1 MLLHTERRKE
11 GKPAPE
17 RPSLDG
23 LLKLDTLSRFSAL
36 YTAGRT
42 YETRAADD
50 AQRPASSGPSGS
62 GVSTTLLRR
71 EVTASL
77 QQSLAVAAVALP
89 LAWLA
94 AMVLAQLTVRPIRA
108 IVGQVD
114 RIRRGEPVEATPV
127 ALGGDEFQELSA
139 QLTRLGRELQA
150 DRLSTLSEKAHLQGV
165 VDQLEDGVI
174 FLNPER
180 HILFFNRAAEAVVGL
195 PLERAVGL
203 PIHEVLDP
211 AHPLLP
217 FVDQVLVGSA
227 GIRNATVVLPHDGR
241 DKEFLVSAFHMED
254 AHRVMGVAVLLKD
267 LESIKTVQSLV
278 SYSAKLAA
286 LGRLTSGVAHEVK
299 NPLNAMMIHVELL
312 KERLEDSGADV
323 RQSLEVIGSEIR
335 RLDRVVQGFLKFM
348 RPQELTL
355 KPVDLNAMLQSVCAL
370 LEAESQSH
378 GVRFVLELDA
388 DLPTVSADEELLRQA
403 FINILQNAVQAMP
416 TGGAV
421 RIRTRPEEL
430 EWVRV
435 TVTDQ
440 GVGIAPEDL
449 DKIFKLYYTS
459 KPGGSGIGLS
469 VVYRIVQLHDGVIEA
484 KSAAGAGHGDDRAPA
499 GAVTRM
505 RGSIWLLIL
514 AAATSGAARAC
525 GDLLLPARRR
535 SAAASARGRG
545 ARARGPV
552 RPPRSGSRCRRRPA
566 KPAPPA
572 PLASAPRAGPPRRRR
587 RLRGESRRSPV
598 PAPVLAPQA
607 SAEEEQRHQEPGGAP
622 HRGHRAA
629 GAEDRPLAAGPRA
642 AGELPD
648 DPELSREGA
657 RGPLDPRRAAR
668 VHAGRQGLSPRR
680 RAVQGARVR
689 TCKAYRLR

>member
-1 MLLHTERRKE
+1 MRRLGVRGREALVVSLLTLLVVSTATAIHLSQLSRVVVQEAVKQAELIAKQIYAQTSRALQRTPGAEPLAALRDDPELRSFLDASVGYAPHLLYALVTDHTGTVLLHTERQKE
-11 GKPAPE
+11 GKPEPE
-17 RPSLDG
+17 RPNLDG
-23 LLKLDTLSRFSAL
+23 LLKVDTLSRFSAL
-36 YTAGRT
+36 YTTGRT
-42 YETRAADD
+42 YETVLPMTLNDRLF
-50 AQRPASSGPSGS
+50 GS
-62 GVSTTLLRR
+62 IRLGVSTTLLRR
-71 EVTASL
+71 EVTGSL

-114 RIRRGEPVEATPV
+114 RIRRGEPLEATPV
-127 ALGGDEFQELSA
+127 ALGGDEFQELSS

-174 FLNPER
+174 FLNSER
-180 HILFFNRAAEAVVGL
+180 HILFFNRAAETVVGL
-195 PLERAVGL
+195 PLERTVGL

-312 KERLEDSGADV
+312 KERLEDSGVDV
-323 RQSLEVIGSEIR
+323 KQSLEVIGSEIR

-370 LEAESQSH
+370 LEAESLSH

-388 DLPTVSADEELLRQA
+388 ALPAVSADEELLRQA
-403 FINILQNAVQAMP
+403 FINIVQNAVQAMP
-416 TGGAV
+416 SGGAV
-421 RIRTRPEEL
+421 RIRTRPEEVD
-430 EWVRV
+430 WVRV

-440 GVGIAPEDL
+440 GVGIAPEDV

-469 VVYRIVQLHDGVIEA
+469 VVYRIVQLHDGTVEA
-484 KSAAGAGHGDDRAPA
+484 KSE
-499 GAVTRM
+499 
-505 RGSIWLLIL
+505 L
-514 AAATSGAARAC
+514 
-525 GDLLLPARRR
+525 
-535 SAAASARGRG
+535 GRG
-545 ARARGPV
+545 TVVIVRLPV
-552 RPPRSGSRCRRRPA
+552 R
-566 KPAPPA
+566 
-572 PLASAPRAGPPRRRR
+572 
-587 RLRGESRRSPV
+587 
-598 PAPVLAPQA
+598 
-607 SAEEEQRHQEPGGAP
+607 
-622 HRGHRAA
+622 
-629 GAEDRPLAAGPRA
+629 
-642 AGELPD
+642 
-648 DPELSREGA
+648 
-657 RGPLDPRRAAR
+657 
-668 VHAGRQGLSPRR
+668 
-680 RAVQGARVR
+680 
-689 TCKAYRLR
+689 

>member
-1 MLLHTERRKE
+1 MRRLGVRGREALVVSLLTLLVVSTATAIHLSQLSRVVVQEAVKQAELIAKQIYAQTSRALQRTPGADPLAALRDDPELRSFLDASVGYSPHLLYALVTDHTGTVLLHTERQKE
-11 GKPAPE
+11 GKPEPE
-17 RPSLDG
+17 RPNLDG
-23 LLKLDTLSRFSAL
+23 LLKVDTLSRFSAL
-36 YTAGRT
+36 YTTGRT
-42 YETRAADD
+42 YETVLPMTLNDRLF
-50 AQRPASSGPSGS
+50 GS
-62 GVSTTLLRR
+62 IRLGVSTTLLRR
-71 EVTASL
+71 EVTGSL

-114 RIRRGEPVEATPV
+114 RIRRGEPLEATPE
-127 ALGGDEFQELSA
+127 ALGGDEFQELSS

-180 HILFFNRAAEAVVGL
+180 HILFFNRAAETVVGL
-195 PLERAVGL
+195 PLERTVGL

-254 AHRVMGVAVLLKD
+254 ARRVMGVAVLLKD

-312 KERLEDSGADV
+312 KERLEDSGVDV
-323 RQSLEVIGSEIR
+323 KKSLEVIGGEIR

-370 LEAESQSH
+370 LEAESLRH
-378 GVRFVLELDA
+378 GVRFVLDLDA
-388 DLPTVSADEELLRQA
+388 ALPAVSADEELLRQA
-403 FINILQNAVQAMP
+403 FINIVQNAVQAMP
-416 TGGAV
+416 SGGGV
-421 RIRTRPEEL
+421 RIRTRPEEVD
-430 EWVRV
+430 WVRV

-440 GVGIAPEDL
+440 GVGIAPEDV

-469 VVYRIVQLHDGVIEA
+469 VVYRIVQLHDGTVEA
-484 KSAAGAGHGDDRAPA
+484 KSE
-499 GAVTRM
+499 
-505 RGSIWLLIL
+505 L
-514 AAATSGAARAC
+514 
-525 GDLLLPARRR
+525 
-535 SAAASARGRG
+535 GRG
-545 ARARGPV
+545 TAVIVRLPV
-552 RPPRSGSRCRRRPA
+552 R
-566 KPAPPA
+566 
-572 PLASAPRAGPPRRRR
+572 
-587 RLRGESRRSPV
+587 
-598 PAPVLAPQA
+598 
-607 SAEEEQRHQEPGGAP
+607 
-622 HRGHRAA
+622 
-629 GAEDRPLAAGPRA
+629 
-642 AGELPD
+642 
-648 DPELSREGA
+648 
-657 RGPLDPRRAAR
+657 
-668 VHAGRQGLSPRR
+668 
-680 RAVQGARVR
+680 
-689 TCKAYRLR
+689 

>member
-1 MLLHTERRKE
+1 MRRLGVRGREALVVSLLTLLVVSTATAIHLSQLSRVVVQEAVKQAELIAKQIYAQTSRALQRTPGADPLAALRDDPELRSFLDASVGYAPHLLYALVTDHTGTVLLHTERQKE
-11 GKPAPE
+11 GKPEPE
-17 RPSLDG
+17 RPNLDG
-23 LLKLDTLSRFSAL
+23 LLQVDTLSRFSAL
-36 YTAGRT
+36 YTTGRT
-42 YETRAADD
+42 YETVLPMTLNDRLF
-50 AQRPASSGPSGS
+50 GS
-62 GVSTTLLRR
+62 IRLGVSTTLLRR
-71 EVTASL
+71 EVTGSL

-114 RIRRGEPVEATPV
+114 RIRRGEPLEGTPV
-127 ALGGDEFQELSA
+127 ALGGDEFQELSS

-180 HILFFNRAAEAVVGL
+180 HILFFNRAAETVVGL
-195 PLERAVGL
+195 PLERTVGL

-254 AHRVMGVAVLLKD
+254 ARRVMGVAVLLKD

-312 KERLEDSGADV
+312 KERLEDSGVDV
-323 RQSLEVIGSEIR
+323 KKSLEVIGGEIR

-370 LEAESQSH
+370 LEAESLSH

-388 DLPTVSADEELLRQA
+388 ALPAVSADEELLRQA
-403 FINILQNAVQAMP
+403 FINIVQNAVQAMP
-416 TGGAV
+416 SGGAV
-421 RIRTRPEEL
+421 RIRTRPEEVD
-430 EWVRV
+430 WVRV

-440 GVGIAPEDL
+440 GVGIAPQDV

-469 VVYRIVQLHDGVIEA
+469 VVYRIVQLHDGTVEA
-484 KSAAGAGHGDDRAPA
+484 KSE
-499 GAVTRM
+499 
-505 RGSIWLLIL
+505 L
-514 AAATSGAARAC
+514 
-525 GDLLLPARRR
+525 
-535 SAAASARGRG
+535 GRG
-545 ARARGPV
+545 TAVIVRLPV
-552 RPPRSGSRCRRRPA
+552 R
-566 KPAPPA
+566 
-572 PLASAPRAGPPRRRR
+572 
-587 RLRGESRRSPV
+587 
-598 PAPVLAPQA
+598 
-607 SAEEEQRHQEPGGAP
+607 
-622 HRGHRAA
+622 
-629 GAEDRPLAAGPRA
+629 
-642 AGELPD
+642 
-648 DPELSREGA
+648 
-657 RGPLDPRRAAR
+657 
-668 VHAGRQGLSPRR
+668 
-680 RAVQGARVR
+680 
-689 TCKAYRLR
+689 

>member
-1 MLLHTERRKE
+1 MGLRLGVRGREALVVSLLTLLVVSTATAIHLSQLSRVVVQEAVKQAELIAKQIYAQTSRALQRTPGADPLVALREDPELRSFLDASVGYSPHLVYALVTDHTGTVLLHTERQKE
-11 GKPAPE
+11 GKPEPD
-17 RPSLDG
+17 RPNLDG
-23 LLKLDTLSRFSAL
+23 LLKVDTLSRFSAL

-42 YETRAADD
+42 YETVLPMTLNDRLF
-50 AQRPASSGPSGS
+50 GS
-62 GVSTTLLRR
+62 IRLGVSTTLLRR
-71 EVTASL
+71 EVTGSL

-114 RIRRGEPVEATPV
+114 RIRRGEPLEATPE
-127 ALGGDEFQELSA
+127 APGGD
-139 QLTRLGRELQA
+139 ELQA

-180 HILFFNRAAEAVVGL
+180 HILFFNRAAETVVGL

-217 FVDQVLVGSA
+217 FVDHVLVGSA
-227 GIRNATVVLPHDGR
+227 GIRNATVVLPHEGR
-241 DKEFLVSAFHMED
+241 DKEFLISAFHMED
-254 AHRVMGVAVLLKD
+254 AQRVMGVAVLLKD
-267 LESIKTVQSLV
+267 LESVKTVQSLV

-323 RQSLEVIGSEIR
+323 KQSLEVIGGEIR

-348 RPQELTL
+348 RPQELML

-378 GVRFVLELDA
+378 GVRFVLELDP
-388 DLPTVSADEELLRQA
+388 DLTTVSADEELLRQA
-403 FINILQNAVQAMP
+403 FINIVQNAVQAMP

-421 RIRTRPEEL
+421 RIRTRPEAL
-430 EWVRV
+430 EWARV

-459 KPGGSGIGLS
+459 KVGGSGIGLS
-469 VVYRIVQLHDGVIEA
+469 VVYRIVQLHDGTIEA
-484 KSAAGAGHGDDRAPA
+484 KSEK
-499 GAVTRM
+499 
-505 RGSIWLLIL
+505 
-514 AAATSGAARAC
+514 
-525 GDLLLPARRR
+525 
-535 SAAASARGRG
+535 GRG
-545 ARARGPV
+545 TAMIVRLPV
-552 RPPRSGSRCRRRPA
+552 R
-566 KPAPPA
+566 
-572 PLASAPRAGPPRRRR
+572 
-587 RLRGESRRSPV
+587 
-598 PAPVLAPQA
+598 
-607 SAEEEQRHQEPGGAP
+607 
-622 HRGHRAA
+622 
-629 GAEDRPLAAGPRA
+629 
-642 AGELPD
+642 
-648 DPELSREGA
+648 
-657 RGPLDPRRAAR
+657 
-668 VHAGRQGLSPRR
+668 
-680 RAVQGARVR
+680 
-689 TCKAYRLR
+689 

>member
-1 MLLHTERRKE
+1 MRRFGVRGREALVVSLLTLLVVSTATAIHLSQLSRVVVQEAVKQAELIAKQIYAQTSRALQRTPGADPLAALRDDPDLRSFLDASVGYAPHLLYALVTDHTGTVLLHTERQKE
-11 GKPAPE
+11 GKPEPE
-17 RPSLDG
+17 RPNLDG
-23 LLKLDTLSRFSAL
+23 LLKVDTLSRFSAL
-36 YTAGRT
+36 YTTGRT
-42 YETRAADD
+42 YETVLPMTLNDRLF
-50 AQRPASSGPSGS
+50 GS
-62 GVSTTLLRR
+62 IRLGVSTTLLRR
-71 EVTASL
+71 EVTGSL

-114 RIRRGEPVEATPV
+114 RIRRGEPLEATPV
-127 ALGGDEFQELSA
+127 ALGGDEFQELSS

-180 HILFFNRAAEAVVGL
+180 HILFFNRAAETVVGL
-195 PLERAVGL
+195 PLERTVGL

-227 GIRNATVVLPHDGR
+227 GIRNATVVLPHAGR

-312 KERLEDSGADV
+312 KERLEDSGVDV
-323 RQSLEVIGSEIR
+323 KKSLEVIGGEIR

-370 LEAESQSH
+370 LEAESLSH
-378 GVRFVLELDA
+378 RVRFVLELDA
-388 DLPTVSADEELLRQA
+388 VLPAVSADEELLRQA
-403 FINILQNAVQAMP
+403 FINIVQNAVQAMP
-416 TGGAV
+416 SGGAV
-421 RIRTRPEEL
+421 RIRTRPEEVD
-430 EWVRV
+430 WVRV

-440 GVGIAPEDL
+440 GVGIAPEDV

-469 VVYRIVQLHDGVIEA
+469 VVYRIVQLHDGTVEA
-484 KSAAGAGHGDDRAPA
+484 
-499 GAVTRM
+499 
-505 RGSIWLLIL
+505 
-514 AAATSGAARAC
+514 
-525 GDLLLPARRR
+525 R
-535 SAAASARGRG
+535 SELGRG
-545 ARARGPV
+545 TAVIVRLPV
-552 RPPRSGSRCRRRPA
+552 R
-566 KPAPPA
+566 
-572 PLASAPRAGPPRRRR
+572 
-587 RLRGESRRSPV
+587 
-598 PAPVLAPQA
+598 
-607 SAEEEQRHQEPGGAP
+607 
-622 HRGHRAA
+622 
-629 GAEDRPLAAGPRA
+629 
-642 AGELPD
+642 
-648 DPELSREGA
+648 
-657 RGPLDPRRAAR
+657 
-668 VHAGRQGLSPRR
+668 
-680 RAVQGARVR
+680 
-689 TCKAYRLR
+689 

>member
-1 MLLHTERRKE
+1 MVPSIRRLGVRGREALVVSLLTLLVVSTATAIHLSQLSRVVVQEAVKQAELIAKQIYAQTSRALQRTPGADPLAALRDDPELRSFLDASVGYSPHLLYALVTDHAGTVLLHTERQKE
-11 GKPAPE
+11 GKPEPE
-17 RPSLDG
+17 RPNLDG
-23 LLKLDTLSRFSAL
+23 LLQVDTLSRFSAL

-42 YETRAADD
+42 YETVLPMTLNDRLF
-50 AQRPASSGPSGS
+50 GS
-62 GVSTTLLRR
+62 IRLGVSTTLLRR
-71 EVTASL
+71 EVTGSL

-114 RIRRGEPVEATPV
+114 RIRRGEPLEATPV
-127 ALGGDEFQELSA
+127 ALGGDEFQELSS

-180 HILFFNRAAEAVVGL
+180 HILFFNRAAETVVGL
-195 PLERAVGL
+195 PLERTVGL

-227 GIRNATVVLPHDGR
+227 AIRNATVVLPQDGR

-267 LESIKTVQSLV
+267 LDSIKTVQSLV

-323 RQSLEVIGSEIR
+323 RKSLEVIGSEIR

-370 LEAESQSH
+370 LEAESRSH

-388 DLPTVSADEELLRQA
+388 ALPAVSADEELLRQA
-403 FINILQNAVQAMP
+403 FINILQNGVQAMP
-416 TGGAV
+416 GGGAV
-421 RIRTRPEEL
+421 RIRTRTRPEEAD
-430 EWVRV
+430 WVRV

-440 GVGIAPEDL
+440 GVGIAPEDV

-469 VVYRIVQLHDGVIEA
+469 VVYRIVQLHDGTVEA
-484 KSAAGAGHGDDRAPA
+484 KSEP
-499 GAVTRM
+499 
-505 RGSIWLLIL
+505 
-514 AAATSGAARAC
+514 
-525 GDLLLPARRR
+525 
-535 SAAASARGRG
+535 GRG
-545 ARARGPV
+545 TAVIVRLPV
-552 RPPRSGSRCRRRPA
+552 R
-566 KPAPPA
+566 
-572 PLASAPRAGPPRRRR
+572 
-587 RLRGESRRSPV
+587 
-598 PAPVLAPQA
+598 
-607 SAEEEQRHQEPGGAP
+607 
-622 HRGHRAA
+622 
-629 GAEDRPLAAGPRA
+629 
-642 AGELPD
+642 
-648 DPELSREGA
+648 
-657 RGPLDPRRAAR
+657 
-668 VHAGRQGLSPRR
+668 
-680 RAVQGARVR
+680 
-689 TCKAYRLR
+689 

>member
-1 MLLHTERRKE
+1 MAPSIRRLGVRGREALVVSLLTLLVVSTATAIHLSQLSRVVVQEAVKQAELIAKQIYAQTSRALQRTPGADPLSALRDDPELRSFLDASVGYSPHLLYALVTDHTGAVLLHTERQKE
-11 GKPAPE
+11 GKPEPE
-17 RPSLDG
+17 RPNLDG
-23 LLKLDTLSRFSAL
+23 LLKVDTLSRFSAL
-36 YTAGRT
+36 YTTGRT
-42 YETRAADD
+42 YETVLPMTLNDRLF
-50 AQRPASSGPSGS
+50 GS
-62 GVSTTLLRR
+62 IRLGVSTTLLRR
-71 EVTASL
+71 EVTGSL

-114 RIRRGEPVEATPV
+114 RIRRGEPLEASPVTP
-127 ALGGDEFQELSA
+127 GGDEFQELSS

-180 HILFFNRAAEAVVGL
+180 HILFFNRAAETVVGL
-195 PLERAVGL
+195 PLERTVGL

-312 KERLEDSGADV
+312 KERLEDSGVDV
-323 RQSLEVIGSEIR
+323 KKSLEVIGGEIR

-370 LEAESQSH
+370 LEAESLSH

-388 DLPTVSADEELLRQA
+388 ALPAVSADEELLRQA
-403 FINILQNAVQAMP
+403 FINIVQNAVQAMP
-416 TGGAV
+416 SGGAV
-421 RIRTRPEEL
+421 RIRTRPEEVD
-430 EWVRV
+430 WVRL

-440 GVGIAPEDL
+440 GVGIAPEDV

-469 VVYRIVQLHDGVIEA
+469 VVYRIVQLHDGTLEA
-484 KSAAGAGHGDDRAPA
+484 KSE
-499 GAVTRM
+499 
-505 RGSIWLLIL
+505 L
-514 AAATSGAARAC
+514 
-525 GDLLLPARRR
+525 
-535 SAAASARGRG
+535 GRG
-545 ARARGPV
+545 TAVIVRLPV
-552 RPPRSGSRCRRRPA
+552 R
-566 KPAPPA
+566 
-572 PLASAPRAGPPRRRR
+572 
-587 RLRGESRRSPV
+587 
-598 PAPVLAPQA
+598 
-607 SAEEEQRHQEPGGAP
+607 
-622 HRGHRAA
+622 
-629 GAEDRPLAAGPRA
+629 
-642 AGELPD
+642 
-648 DPELSREGA
+648 
-657 RGPLDPRRAAR
+657 
-668 VHAGRQGLSPRR
+668 
-680 RAVQGARVR
+680 
-689 TCKAYRLR
+689 

>member
-1 MLLHTERRKE
+1 MRLRLGVRGREALVVSLLTLLVVFTATAIHLSQLSRVVVQEAVKQAELIAKQIYAQTGRALQRTPGADPLAALRDDPELRSFLDASVGYSPHLLYALVTDHTGTVLLHTERQKE
-11 GKPAPE
+11 GKPDPA
-17 RPSLDG
+17 RPNLDG
-23 LLKLDTLSRFSAL
+23 LLQVDTLSRFSAL
-36 YTAGRT
+36 YAAGRT
-42 YETRAADD
+42 YETVLPMTLNDRLF
-50 AQRPASSGPSGS
+50 GS
-62 GVSTTLLRR
+62 IRLGVSTTLLRR
-71 EVTASL
+71 EVTGSL

-114 RIRRGEPVEATPV
+114 RIRRGELLEATPV
-127 ALGGDEFQELSA
+127 PLGGDEFQELSS

-174 FLNPER
+174 FLNPDR
-180 HILFFNRAAEAVVGL
+180 HILFFNRAAEVVVGL
-195 PLERAVGL
+195 PLERTVGL

-267 LESIKTVQSLV
+267 LESVKTVQSLV

-312 KERLEDSGADV
+312 KERLEDAGVDV

-348 RPQELTL
+348 RPQELML

-378 GVRFVLELDA
+378 GVRFVLDLDA
-388 DLPTVSADEELLRQA
+388 DLPAVSADEELLRQA
-403 FINILQNAVQAMP
+403 FINVLQNAVQAMP

-421 RIRTRPEEL
+421 RLRTRPDAL
-430 EWVRV
+430 DWVRV

-440 GVGIAPEDL
+440 GVGIAPEDV
-449 DKIFKLYYTS
+449 DKIFKLYYSS
-459 KPGGSGIGLS
+459 KVGGSGIGLS
-469 VVYRIVQLHDGVIEA
+469 VVYRIVQLHDGTIEA
-484 KSAAGAGHGDDRAPA
+484 KSEP
-499 GAVTRM
+499 
-505 RGSIWLLIL
+505 
-514 AAATSGAARAC
+514 
-525 GDLLLPARRR
+525 
-535 SAAASARGRG
+535 GRG
-545 ARARGPV
+545 TAMIV
-552 RPPRSGSRCRRRPA
+552 RL
-566 KPAPPA
+566 
-572 PLASAPRAGPPRRRR
+572 PLR
-587 RLRGESRRSPV
+587 
-598 PAPVLAPQA
+598 
-607 SAEEEQRHQEPGGAP
+607 
-622 HRGHRAA
+622 
-629 GAEDRPLAAGPRA
+629 
-642 AGELPD
+642 
-648 DPELSREGA
+648 
-657 RGPLDPRRAAR
+657 
-668 VHAGRQGLSPRR
+668 
-680 RAVQGARVR
+680 
-689 TCKAYRLR
+689 

>member
-1 MLLHTERRKE
+1 MRLRLGVRGREALVVSLLTLLVVFTATAIHLSQLSRVVVQEAVKQAELIAKQIYAQTGRALQRTPGADPLAALRDDPELRSFLDASVGYSPHLLYALVTDHTGTVLLHTERQKE
-11 GKPAPE
+11 GKPDPA
-17 RPSLDG
+17 RPNLDG
-23 LLKLDTLSRFSAL
+23 LLQVDTLSRFSAL
-36 YTAGRT
+36 YAAGRT
-42 YETRAADD
+42 YETVLPMTLNDRLF
-50 AQRPASSGPSGS
+50 GS
-62 GVSTTLLRR
+62 IRLGVSTTLLRR
-71 EVTASL
+71 EVTGSL

-114 RIRRGEPVEATPV
+114 RIRRGEPLEATPV
-127 ALGGDEFQELSA
+127 PLGGDEFQELSS

-180 HILFFNRAAEAVVGL
+180 HILFFNRAAEVVVGL
-195 PLERAVGL
+195 PLERTVGL

-267 LESIKTVQSLV
+267 LESVKTVQSLV

-312 KERLEDSGADV
+312 KERLEDAGVDV

-348 RPQELTL
+348 RPQELML

-378 GVRFVLELDA
+378 GVRFVLDLDA
-388 DLPTVSADEELLRQA
+388 DLPAVSADEELLRQA
-403 FINILQNAVQAMP
+403 FINVLQNAVQAMP

-421 RIRTRPEEL
+421 RLRTRPDAL
-430 EWVRV
+430 DWVRV

-440 GVGIAPEDL
+440 GVGIAPEDV

-459 KPGGSGIGLS
+459 KVGGSGIGLS
-469 VVYRIVQLHDGVIEA
+469 VVYRIVQLHDGTIEA
-484 KSAAGAGHGDDRAPA
+484 KSEP
-499 GAVTRM
+499 
-505 RGSIWLLIL
+505 
-514 AAATSGAARAC
+514 
-525 GDLLLPARRR
+525 
-535 SAAASARGRG
+535 GRG
-545 ARARGPV
+545 TAMIV
-552 RPPRSGSRCRRRPA
+552 RL
-566 KPAPPA
+566 
-572 PLASAPRAGPPRRRR
+572 PLR
-587 RLRGESRRSPV
+587 
-598 PAPVLAPQA
+598 
-607 SAEEEQRHQEPGGAP
+607 
-622 HRGHRAA
+622 
-629 GAEDRPLAAGPRA
+629 
-642 AGELPD
+642 
-648 DPELSREGA
+648 
-657 RGPLDPRRAAR
+657 
-668 VHAGRQGLSPRR
+668 
-680 RAVQGARVR
+680 
-689 TCKAYRLR
+689 

>member
-1 MLLHTERRKE
+1 MRRLGVRGREALVVSLLTLLVVSTATAIHLSQLSRVVVQEAVKQAELIAKQIYAQTSRALQRTPGADPLAALRDDPELRSFLDASVGYAPHLLYALVTDHTGTVLLHTERQKE
-11 GKPAPE
+11 GKPEPE
-17 RPSLDG
+17 RPNLDG
-23 LLKLDTLSRFSAL
+23 LLKVDTLSRFSAL
-36 YTAGRT
+36 YTTGRT
-42 YETRAADD
+42 YETVLPMTLNDRLF
-50 AQRPASSGPSGS
+50 GS
-62 GVSTTLLRR
+62 IRLGVSTTLLRR
-71 EVTASL
+71 EVTGSL

-114 RIRRGEPVEATPV
+114 RIRRGEPLEATPV
-127 ALGGDEFQELSA
+127 ALGGDEFQELSS

-180 HILFFNRAAEAVVGL
+180 HILFFNRAAETVVGL
-195 PLERAVGL
+195 PLERTVGL

-312 KERLEDSGADV
+312 KERLEDSGVDV
-323 RQSLEVIGSEIR
+323 KKSLEVIGGEIR

-370 LEAESQSH
+370 LEAESLSH

-388 DLPTVSADEELLRQA
+388 ALPAVSADEELLRQA
-403 FINILQNAVQAMP
+403 FINIVQNAVQAMP
-416 TGGAV
+416 SGGAV
-421 RIRTRPEEL
+421 RIRTRPEEVD
-430 EWVRV
+430 WVRV

-440 GVGIAPEDL
+440 GVGIAPEDV

-459 KPGGSGIGLS
+459 RPGGSGIGLS
-469 VVYRIVQLHDGVIEA
+469 VVYRIVQLHDGTVEA
-484 KSAAGAGHGDDRAPA
+484 KSE
-499 GAVTRM
+499 
-505 RGSIWLLIL
+505 L
-514 AAATSGAARAC
+514 
-525 GDLLLPARRR
+525 
-535 SAAASARGRG
+535 GRG
-545 ARARGPV
+545 TAVIVRLPV
-552 RPPRSGSRCRRRPA
+552 R
-566 KPAPPA
+566 
-572 PLASAPRAGPPRRRR
+572 
-587 RLRGESRRSPV
+587 
-598 PAPVLAPQA
+598 
-607 SAEEEQRHQEPGGAP
+607 
-622 HRGHRAA
+622 
-629 GAEDRPLAAGPRA
+629 
-642 AGELPD
+642 
-648 DPELSREGA
+648 
-657 RGPLDPRRAAR
+657 
-668 VHAGRQGLSPRR
+668 
-680 RAVQGARVR
+680 
-689 TCKAYRLR
+689 

>member
-1 MLLHTERRKE
+1 MRRLGVRGREALVVSLLTLLVVSTATAIHLSQLSRVVVQEAVKQAELIAKQIYAQTSRALQRTPGADPLAALRDDPELRSFLDASVGYSPHLLYALVTDHTGTVLLHTERQKE
-11 GKPAPE
+11 GKPEPE
-17 RPSLDG
+17 RPNLDG
-23 LLKLDTLSRFSAL
+23 LLKVDTLSRFSAL
-36 YTAGRT
+36 YTTGRT
-42 YETRAADD
+42 YETVLPMTLNDRLF
-50 AQRPASSGPSGS
+50 GS
-62 GVSTTLLRR
+62 IRLGVSTTLLRR
-71 EVTASL
+71 EVTSSL

-114 RIRRGEPVEATPV
+114 RIRRGEPLEATPV
-127 ALGGDEFQELSA
+127 ALGGDEFQELSS

-180 HILFFNRAAEAVVGL
+180 HILFFNRAAETVVGL
-195 PLERAVGL
+195 PLERTVGL

-312 KERLEDSGADV
+312 KERLEDSGVDV
-323 RQSLEVIGSEIR
+323 KKSLEVIGGEIR

-370 LEAESQSH
+370 LEAESLSH

-388 DLPTVSADEELLRQA
+388 ALPAVSADEELLRQA
-403 FINILQNAVQAMP
+403 FINIVQNAVQAMP

-421 RIRTRPEEL
+421 RIRTRPEEVD
-430 EWVRV
+430 WVRV

-440 GVGIAPEDL
+440 GVGIAPEDV

-469 VVYRIVQLHDGVIEA
+469 VVYRIVQLHDGTVEA
-484 KSAAGAGHGDDRAPA
+484 KSE
-499 GAVTRM
+499 
-505 RGSIWLLIL
+505 L
-514 AAATSGAARAC
+514 
-525 GDLLLPARRR
+525 
-535 SAAASARGRG
+535 GRG
-545 ARARGPV
+545 TAVIVRLPV
-552 RPPRSGSRCRRRPA
+552 R
-566 KPAPPA
+566 
-572 PLASAPRAGPPRRRR
+572 
-587 RLRGESRRSPV
+587 
-598 PAPVLAPQA
+598 
-607 SAEEEQRHQEPGGAP
+607 
-622 HRGHRAA
+622 
-629 GAEDRPLAAGPRA
+629 
-642 AGELPD
+642 
-648 DPELSREGA
+648 
-657 RGPLDPRRAAR
+657 
-668 VHAGRQGLSPRR
+668 
-680 RAVQGARVR
+680 
-689 TCKAYRLR
+689 

>member
-1 MLLHTERRKE
+1 MLRLGVRGREALVVSLLTLLVVTTATAIHLSQLSRVVVQEAVKQAELIAKQIYAQTSRALQRVPGADPLAALREDPELRSFLDASVGYSPHLVYALVTDHAGTVLMHTERQKE
-11 GKPAPE
+11 GKPEPE
-17 RPSLDG
+17 RPNLDG
-23 LLKLDTLSRFSAL
+23 LLKVDTLSRFSAL

-42 YETRAADD
+42 YETVLPMTLNDRLF
-50 AQRPASSGPSGS
+50 GS
-62 GVSTTLLRR
+62 IRLGVSTTLLRR
-71 EVTASL
+71 EVTGSL

-114 RIRRGEPVEATPV
+114 RIRRGEPLEATPV
-127 ALGGDEFQELSA
+127 ALGGDEFQELSS

-180 HILFFNRAAEAVVGL
+180 HVLFFNRAAEAVVGL
-195 PLERAVGL
+195 SLEQAVGL

-217 FVDQVLVGSA
+217 FVDQVLSGAV
-227 GIRNATVVLPHDGR
+227 GIRNATVALPQAGR

-254 AHRVMGVAVLLKD
+254 AHRVMGVAILLKD

-312 KERLEDSGADV
+312 KERLEDADADV

-355 KPVDLNAMLQSVCAL
+355 KPVDLNAMLQSVGAL

-388 DLPTVSADEELLRQA
+388 ALPPVSADEELLRQA

-416 TGGAV
+416 NGGAV
-421 RIRTRPEEL
+421 RIRTRPEDL
-430 EWVRV
+430 DWVRV
-435 TVTDQ
+435 VVTDQ
-440 GVGIAPEDL
+440 GVGIAPEDV

-469 VVYRIVQLHDGVIEA
+469 VVYRIVQLHDGTVEA
-484 KSAAGAGHGDDRAPA
+484 KSQP
-499 GAVTRM
+499 
-505 RGSIWLLIL
+505 
-514 AAATSGAARAC
+514 
-525 GDLLLPARRR
+525 
-535 SAAASARGRG
+535 GRG
-545 ARARGPV
+545 TAMVVRLPV
-552 RPPRSGSRCRRRPA
+552 R
-566 KPAPPA
+566 
-572 PLASAPRAGPPRRRR
+572 
-587 RLRGESRRSPV
+587 
-598 PAPVLAPQA
+598 
-607 SAEEEQRHQEPGGAP
+607 
-622 HRGHRAA
+622 
-629 GAEDRPLAAGPRA
+629 
-642 AGELPD
+642 
-648 DPELSREGA
+648 
-657 RGPLDPRRAAR
+657 
-668 VHAGRQGLSPRR
+668 
-680 RAVQGARVR
+680 
-689 TCKAYRLR
+689 

>member
-1 MLLHTERRKE
+1 MRLRLGVRGREALVVSLLTLLVVSTATAIHLSQLSRVVVQEAVKQAELIAKQIYAQTSRALQRTPGADPLVALQEDPELRSFLDASVGYSPHLVYALVTDHTGTVLLHTERQKE
-11 GKPAPE
+11 GKPEPE
-17 RPSLDG
+17 RPNLDG

-42 YETRAADD
+42 YETVLPMTLNDRLF
-50 AQRPASSGPSGS
+50 GS
-62 GVSTTLLRR
+62 IRLGVSTTLLRR
-71 EVTASL
+71 EVTGSL

-114 RIRRGEPVEATPV
+114 RIRRGEPLEAAPV
-127 ALGGDEFQELSA
+127 AQGGDEFQELSS

-195 PLERAVGL
+195 PLERAVGR

-217 FVDQVLVGSA
+217 FVDQVLVGSV
-227 GIRNATVVLPHDGR
+227 GIRNTTVVLPHAGR

-267 LESIKTVQSLV
+267 LESVKTVQSLV

-323 RQSLEVIGSEIR
+323 RKSLEVIGSEIR

-388 DLPTVSADEELLRQA
+388 DLPPVNADEELLRQA

-416 TGGAV
+416 NGGGV
-421 RIRTRPEEL
+421 RLRTRPEGL

-440 GVGIAPEDL
+440 GVGIAPEDVG
-449 DKIFKLYYTS
+449 KIFKLYYTS
-459 KPGGSGIGLS
+459 KAGGSGIGLS
-469 VVYRIVQLHDGVIEA
+469 VVYRIVQLHDGTIEA
-484 KSAAGAGHGDDRAPA
+484 KSE
-499 GAVTRM
+499 
-505 RGSIWLLIL
+505 L
-514 AAATSGAARAC
+514 
-525 GDLLLPARRR
+525 
-535 SAAASARGRG
+535 GRG
-545 ARARGPV
+545 TAMIV
-552 RPPRSGSRCRRRPA
+552 RL
-566 KPAPPA
+566 
-572 PLASAPRAGPPRRRR
+572 PLR
-587 RLRGESRRSPV
+587 
-598 PAPVLAPQA
+598 
-607 SAEEEQRHQEPGGAP
+607 
-622 HRGHRAA
+622 
-629 GAEDRPLAAGPRA
+629 
-642 AGELPD
+642 
-648 DPELSREGA
+648 
-657 RGPLDPRRAAR
+657 
-668 VHAGRQGLSPRR
+668 
-680 RAVQGARVR
+680 
-689 TCKAYRLR
+689 

>member
-1 MLLHTERRKE
+1 MRRLGVRGREALVVSLLTLLVVSTATAIHLSQLSRVVVQEAVKQAELIAKQIYAQTSRALQRTPGADPLAALRDDPELRSFLDASVGYAPHLLYALVTDHTGTVLLHTERQKE
-11 GKPAPE
+11 GKPEPE
-17 RPSLDG
+17 RPNLDG
-23 LLKLDTLSRFSAL
+23 LLKVDTLSRFSAL
-36 YTAGRT
+36 YTTGRT
-42 YETRAADD
+42 YETVLPMTLNDRLF
-50 AQRPASSGPSGS
+50 GS
-62 GVSTTLLRR
+62 IRLGVSTTLLRR
-71 EVTASL
+71 EVTGSL

-114 RIRRGEPVEATPV
+114 RIRRGEPLEATPV
-127 ALGGDEFQELSA
+127 ALGGDEFQELSS

-180 HILFFNRAAEAVVGL
+180 HILFFNRAAETVVGL
-195 PLERAVGL
+195 PLERTVGL

-312 KERLEDSGADV
+312 KERLEDSGVDV
-323 RQSLEVIGSEIR
+323 KKSLEVIGGEIR

-370 LEAESQSH
+370 LEAESLSH

-388 DLPTVSADEELLRQA
+388 ALPAVSADEELLRQA
-403 FINILQNAVQAMP
+403 FINIVQNAVQAMP
-416 TGGAV
+416 SGGAV
-421 RIRTRPEEL
+421 RIRTRPEEVD
-430 EWVRV
+430 WVRV

-440 GVGIAPEDL
+440 GVGIAPQDV

-469 VVYRIVQLHDGVIEA
+469 VVYRIVQLHDGTVEA
-484 KSAAGAGHGDDRAPA
+484 KSE
-499 GAVTRM
+499 
-505 RGSIWLLIL
+505 L
-514 AAATSGAARAC
+514 
-525 GDLLLPARRR
+525 
-535 SAAASARGRG
+535 GRG
-545 ARARGPV
+545 TAVIVRLPV
-552 RPPRSGSRCRRRPA
+552 R
-566 KPAPPA
+566 
-572 PLASAPRAGPPRRRR
+572 
-587 RLRGESRRSPV
+587 
-598 PAPVLAPQA
+598 
-607 SAEEEQRHQEPGGAP
+607 
-622 HRGHRAA
+622 
-629 GAEDRPLAAGPRA
+629 
-642 AGELPD
+642 
-648 DPELSREGA
+648 
-657 RGPLDPRRAAR
+657 
-668 VHAGRQGLSPRR
+668 
-680 RAVQGARVR
+680 
-689 TCKAYRLR
+689 

>member
-1 MLLHTERRKE
+1 MRRLGVRGREALVVSLLTLLVVSTATAIHLSQLSRVVVQEAVKQAELIAKQIYAQTSRALQRTPGADPLAALRDDPELRSFLDASVGYSPHLLYALVTDHTGTVLLHTERQKE
-11 GKPAPE
+11 GKPEPE

-23 LLKLDTLSRFSAL
+23 LLKVDTLSRFSAL
-36 YTAGRT
+36 YTTGRT
-42 YETRAADD
+42 YETVLPMTLNDRLF
-50 AQRPASSGPSGS
+50 GS
-62 GVSTTLLRR
+62 IRLGVSTTLLRR
-71 EVTASL
+71 EVTSSL

-114 RIRRGEPVEATPV
+114 RIRRGEPLEATPV
-127 ALGGDEFQELSA
+127 ALGGDEFQELSS

-180 HILFFNRAAEAVVGL
+180 HILFFNRAAETVVGL
-195 PLERAVGL
+195 PLERTVGL

-312 KERLEDSGADV
+312 KERLEDSGVDV
-323 RQSLEVIGSEIR
+323 KKSLEVIGGEIR

-370 LEAESQSH
+370 LEAESLSH

-388 DLPTVSADEELLRQA
+388 ALPAVSADEELLRQA
-403 FINILQNAVQAMP
+403 FINIVQNAVQAMP
-416 TGGAV
+416 SGGAV
-421 RIRTRPEEL
+421 RIRTRPEEVD
-430 EWVRV
+430 WVRV

-440 GVGIAPEDL
+440 GVGIAPENV

-469 VVYRIVQLHDGVIEA
+469 VVYRIVQLHDGTVEA
-484 KSAAGAGHGDDRAPA
+484 KSE
-499 GAVTRM
+499 
-505 RGSIWLLIL
+505 L
-514 AAATSGAARAC
+514 
-525 GDLLLPARRR
+525 
-535 SAAASARGRG
+535 GRG
-545 ARARGPV
+545 TAVIVRLPV
-552 RPPRSGSRCRRRPA
+552 R
-566 KPAPPA
+566 
-572 PLASAPRAGPPRRRR
+572 
-587 RLRGESRRSPV
+587 
-598 PAPVLAPQA
+598 
-607 SAEEEQRHQEPGGAP
+607 
-622 HRGHRAA
+622 
-629 GAEDRPLAAGPRA
+629 
-642 AGELPD
+642 
-648 DPELSREGA
+648 
-657 RGPLDPRRAAR
+657 
-668 VHAGRQGLSPRR
+668 
-680 RAVQGARVR
+680 
-689 TCKAYRLR
+689 

>member
-1 MLLHTERRKE
+1 MRRLGVRGREALVVSLLTLLVVSTATAIHLSQLSRVVVQEAVKQAELIAKQIYAQTSRALQRTPGADPLAALRDDPELRSFLDASVGYAPHLLYALVTDHTGTVLLHTERQKE
-11 GKPAPE
+11 GKPEPA
-17 RPSLDG
+17 RPNLDG

-36 YTAGRT
+36 YTTGRT
-42 YETRAADD
+42 YETVLPMTLNDRLF
-50 AQRPASSGPSGS
+50 GS
-62 GVSTTLLRR
+62 IRLGVSTTLLRR
-71 EVTASL
+71 EVTGSL

-114 RIRRGEPVEATPV
+114 RIRRGEPLEATPV
-127 ALGGDEFQELSA
+127 TLGGDEFQELSS

-174 FLNPER
+174 FLNSER
-180 HILFFNRAAEAVVGL
+180 HILFFNRAAETVVGL
-195 PLERAVGL
+195 PLERTVGL

-312 KERLEDSGADV
+312 KERLEDSGVDV
-323 RQSLEVIGSEIR
+323 KKSLEVIGGEIR

-370 LEAESQSH
+370 LEAESLSH

-388 DLPTVSADEELLRQA
+388 ALPAVSADEELLRQA
-403 FINILQNAVQAMP
+403 FINIVQNAVQAMP
-416 TGGAV
+416 SGGAV
-421 RIRTRPEEL
+421 RIRTRPEEVD
-430 EWVRV
+430 WVRV

-440 GVGIAPEDL
+440 GVGIAPEDV

-469 VVYRIVQLHDGVIEA
+469 VVYRIVQLHDGTLEA
-484 KSAAGAGHGDDRAPA
+484 KSE
-499 GAVTRM
+499 
-505 RGSIWLLIL
+505 L
-514 AAATSGAARAC
+514 
-525 GDLLLPARRR
+525 
-535 SAAASARGRG
+535 GRG
-545 ARARGPV
+545 TAVIVRLPV
-552 RPPRSGSRCRRRPA
+552 R
-566 KPAPPA
+566 
-572 PLASAPRAGPPRRRR
+572 
-587 RLRGESRRSPV
+587 
-598 PAPVLAPQA
+598 
-607 SAEEEQRHQEPGGAP
+607 
-622 HRGHRAA
+622 
-629 GAEDRPLAAGPRA
+629 
-642 AGELPD
+642 
-648 DPELSREGA
+648 
-657 RGPLDPRRAAR
+657 
-668 VHAGRQGLSPRR
+668 
-680 RAVQGARVR
+680 
-689 TCKAYRLR
+689 

>member
-1 MLLHTERRKE
+1 MRRLGVRGREALVVSLLTLLVVFTATAIHLSQLSRVVVQEAVKQAELIAKQIYAQTSRALQRVPGADPLAALREDPELRSFLDASVGYSPHLLYALVTDHTGTVLMHTERQKE
-11 GKPAPE
+11 GKPEPE
-17 RPSLDG
+17 RPNLDG
-23 LLKLDTLSRFSAL
+23 LLKVDTLSRFSAL

-42 YETRAADD
+42 YETVLPMTLNDRLF
-50 AQRPASSGPSGS
+50 GS
-62 GVSTTLLRR
+62 IRLGVSTTLLRR
-71 EVTASL
+71 EVTGSL

-114 RIRRGEPVEATPV
+114 RIRRGEPLEATPV
-127 ALGGDEFQELSA
+127 ALGGDEFQELSS

-180 HILFFNRAAEAVVGL
+180 HVLFFNRAAEAVVGL
-195 PLERAVGL
+195 SLEQAVGL

-217 FVDQVLVGSA
+217 FVDQVLSGAV
-227 GIRNATVVLPHDGR
+227 GIRNATVALPQAGR

-254 AHRVMGVAVLLKD
+254 AHRVMGVAILLKD

-312 KERLEDSGADV
+312 KERLEDADADV

-348 RPQELTL
+348 RPQELAL
-355 KPVDLNAMLQSVCAL
+355 KPVDLNAMLQSVGAL

-388 DLPTVSADEELLRQA
+388 ALPPVSADEELLRQA

-416 TGGAV
+416 NGGAV
-421 RIRTRPEEL
+421 RIRTRPEDL
-430 EWVRV
+430 DWVRV
-435 TVTDQ
+435 VVTDQ
-440 GVGIAPEDL
+440 GVGIAPEDV

-469 VVYRIVQLHDGVIEA
+469 VVYRIVQLHDGTVEA
-484 KSAAGAGHGDDRAPA
+484 KSQP
-499 GAVTRM
+499 
-505 RGSIWLLIL
+505 
-514 AAATSGAARAC
+514 
-525 GDLLLPARRR
+525 
-535 SAAASARGRG
+535 GRG
-545 ARARGPV
+545 TAMVVRLPV
-552 RPPRSGSRCRRRPA
+552 R
-566 KPAPPA
+566 
-572 PLASAPRAGPPRRRR
+572 
-587 RLRGESRRSPV
+587 
-598 PAPVLAPQA
+598 
-607 SAEEEQRHQEPGGAP
+607 
-622 HRGHRAA
+622 
-629 GAEDRPLAAGPRA
+629 
-642 AGELPD
+642 
-648 DPELSREGA
+648 
-657 RGPLDPRRAAR
+657 
-668 VHAGRQGLSPRR
+668 
-680 RAVQGARVR
+680 
-689 TCKAYRLR
+689 

>member
-1 MLLHTERRKE
+1 MRLGVRGREALVVSLLTMLVVATATAIHLSQMSRVVVQEAVRQAELIAKQIYAQSGRALRRAPDVDPLEALREDPELRSFLESSVGYSPHLVYALISDPDGTVVLHTERREE
-11 GKPAPE
+11 GQAAPA
-17 RPSLDG
+17 RPSLEG

-36 YTAGRT
+36 YNAGRT
-42 YETRAADD
+42 YETVLPMTLNDRLF
-50 AQRPASSGPSGS
+50 GS
-62 GVSTTLLRR
+62 IRLGVSTTLLRR
-71 EVTASL
+71 EVTNSL

-127 ALGGDEFQELSA
+127 GGDEFQELSA
-139 QLTRLGRELQA
+139 QLSRLGRELQA

-180 HILFFNRAAEAVVGL
+180 HILFFNRAAETVVGL
-195 PLERAVGL
+195 SLEQAVGL

-217 FVDQVLVGSA
+217 FVDQVLSGGA
-227 GIRNATVVLPHDGR
+227 GIRNATVVLPLAGR
-241 DKEFLVSAFHMED
+241 EKEFLVSAFHMED
-254 AHRVMGVAVLLKD
+254 AHRVMGVAILLKD

-312 KERLEDSGADV
+312 KERLEDSSPDV
-323 RQSLEVIGSEIR
+323 KQSLEVIGSEIR
-335 RLDRVVQGFLKFM
+335 RLDRVVQGFLRFM

-355 KPVDLNAMLQSVCAL
+355 KPVDLNAMLQSVGAL

-378 GVRFVLELDA
+378 GVRFVLDLDA
-388 DLPTVSADEELLRQA
+388 GLPTVSADEELLRQA
-403 FINILQNAVQAMP
+403 FINIVQNACQAMP
-416 TGGAV
+416 HGGGV
-421 RIRTRPEEL
+421 RIRTRPEGL

-449 DKIFKLYYTS
+449 DKIFKLYYSS

-469 VVYRIVQLHDGVIEA
+469 VVYRIVQLHDGTVEA
-484 KSAAGAGHGDDRAPA
+484 KSQP
-499 GAVTRM
+499 
-505 RGSIWLLIL
+505 
-514 AAATSGAARAC
+514 
-525 GDLLLPARRR
+525 
-535 SAAASARGRG
+535 GRG
-545 ARARGPV
+545 TAMVVRLPV
-552 RPPRSGSRCRRRPA
+552 R
-566 KPAPPA
+566 
-572 PLASAPRAGPPRRRR
+572 
-587 RLRGESRRSPV
+587 
-598 PAPVLAPQA
+598 
-607 SAEEEQRHQEPGGAP
+607 
-622 HRGHRAA
+622 
-629 GAEDRPLAAGPRA
+629 
-642 AGELPD
+642 
-648 DPELSREGA
+648 
-657 RGPLDPRRAAR
+657 
-668 VHAGRQGLSPRR
+668 
-680 RAVQGARVR
+680 
-689 TCKAYRLR
+689 

>member
-1 MLLHTERRKE
+1 MRLRLGVRGREALVVSLLTLLVVFTATAIHLSQLSRVVVQEAVKQAELIAKQIYAQTGRALQRTPGADPLAALRDDPELRSFLDASVGYSPHLLYALVTDHTGTVLLHTERQKE
-11 GKPAPE
+11 GKPDPA
-17 RPSLDG
+17 RPNLDG
-23 LLKLDTLSRFSAL
+23 LLQMDTLSRFSAL
-36 YTAGRT
+36 YAAGRT
-42 YETRAADD
+42 YETVLPMTLNDRLF
-50 AQRPASSGPSGS
+50 GS
-62 GVSTTLLRR
+62 IRLGVSTTLLRR
-71 EVTASL
+71 EVTGSL

-114 RIRRGEPVEATPV
+114 RIRRGEPLEATPV
-127 ALGGDEFQELSA
+127 PLGGDEFQELSS

-180 HILFFNRAAEAVVGL
+180 HILFFNRAAEVVVGL
-195 PLERAVGL
+195 PLERTVGL

-217 FVDQVLVGSA
+217 FVDQVRVGSA

-267 LESIKTVQSLV
+267 LESVKTVQSLV

-312 KERLEDSGADV
+312 KERLEDAGVDV

-348 RPQELTL
+348 RPQELML

-378 GVRFVLELDA
+378 GVRFVLDLDA
-388 DLPTVSADEELLRQA
+388 DLPAVSADEELLRQA
-403 FINILQNAVQAMP
+403 FINVLQNAVQAMP

-421 RIRTRPEEL
+421 RLRTRPDAL
-430 EWVRV
+430 DWVRV

-440 GVGIAPEDL
+440 GVGIAPEDV

-459 KPGGSGIGLS
+459 KVGGSGIGLS
-469 VVYRIVQLHDGVIEA
+469 VVYRIVQLHDGTIEA
-484 KSAAGAGHGDDRAPA
+484 KSEP
-499 GAVTRM
+499 
-505 RGSIWLLIL
+505 
-514 AAATSGAARAC
+514 
-525 GDLLLPARRR
+525 
-535 SAAASARGRG
+535 GRG
-545 ARARGPV
+545 TAMIV
-552 RPPRSGSRCRRRPA
+552 RL
-566 KPAPPA
+566 
-572 PLASAPRAGPPRRRR
+572 PLR
-587 RLRGESRRSPV
+587 
-598 PAPVLAPQA
+598 
-607 SAEEEQRHQEPGGAP
+607 
-622 HRGHRAA
+622 
-629 GAEDRPLAAGPRA
+629 
-642 AGELPD
+642 
-648 DPELSREGA
+648 
-657 RGPLDPRRAAR
+657 
-668 VHAGRQGLSPRR
+668 
-680 RAVQGARVR
+680 
-689 TCKAYRLR
+689 

>member
-1 MLLHTERRKE
+1 MRRLGVRGREALVVSLLTLLVVSTATAIHLSQLSRVVVQEAVKQAELIAKQIYAQTSRALQRTPGAEPLAALRDDPELRSFLDASVGYAPHLLYALVTDHTGTVLLHTERQKE
-11 GKPAPE
+11 GKPEPE
-17 RPSLDG
+17 RPNLDG
-23 LLKLDTLSRFSAL
+23 LLKVDTLSRFSAL
-36 YTAGRT
+36 YTTGRT
-42 YETRAADD
+42 YETVLPMTLNDRLF
-50 AQRPASSGPSGS
+50 GS
-62 GVSTTLLRR
+62 IRLGVSTTLLRR
-71 EVTASL
+71 EVTGSL

-114 RIRRGEPVEATPV
+114 RIRRGEPLEATPV
-127 ALGGDEFQELSA
+127 ALGGDEFQELSS

-180 HILFFNRAAEAVVGL
+180 HILFFNRAAETVVGL
-195 PLERAVGL
+195 PLERTVGL

-312 KERLEDSGADV
+312 KERLEDSGVDV
-323 RQSLEVIGSEIR
+323 KKSLEVIGGEIR

-370 LEAESQSH
+370 LEAESLSH

-388 DLPTVSADEELLRQA
+388 ALPAVSADEELLRQA
-403 FINILQNAVQAMP
+403 FINIVQNAVQAMP
-416 TGGAV
+416 SGGGV
-421 RIRTRPEEL
+421 RIRTRPEEVD
-430 EWVRV
+430 WVRV

-440 GVGIAPEDL
+440 GVGIAPEDV

-469 VVYRIVQLHDGVIEA
+469 VVYRIVQLHDGTVEA
-484 KSAAGAGHGDDRAPA
+484 KSEP
-499 GAVTRM
+499 
-505 RGSIWLLIL
+505 
-514 AAATSGAARAC
+514 
-525 GDLLLPARRR
+525 
-535 SAAASARGRG
+535 GRG
-545 ARARGPV
+545 TAVIVRLPV
-552 RPPRSGSRCRRRPA
+552 R
-566 KPAPPA
+566 
-572 PLASAPRAGPPRRRR
+572 
-587 RLRGESRRSPV
+587 
-598 PAPVLAPQA
+598 
-607 SAEEEQRHQEPGGAP
+607 
-622 HRGHRAA
+622 
-629 GAEDRPLAAGPRA
+629 
-642 AGELPD
+642 
-648 DPELSREGA
+648 
-657 RGPLDPRRAAR
+657 
-668 VHAGRQGLSPRR
+668 
-680 RAVQGARVR
+680 
-689 TCKAYRLR
+689 

>member
-1 MLLHTERRKE
+1 MRRLGVRGREALVVSLLTLLVVSTATAIHLSQLSRVVVQEAVKQAELIAKQIYAQTSRALQRTPGADPLAALRDDPELRSFLDASVGYSPHLLYALVTDHTGTVLLHTERQKE
-11 GKPAPE
+11 GKPEPE
-17 RPSLDG
+17 RPNLDG
-23 LLKLDTLSRFSAL
+23 LLKVDTLSRFSAL
-36 YTAGRT
+36 YTTGRT
-42 YETRAADD
+42 YETVLPMTLNDRLF
-50 AQRPASSGPSGS
+50 GS
-62 GVSTTLLRR
+62 IRLGVSTTLLRR
-71 EVTASL
+71 EVTGSL

-114 RIRRGEPVEATPV
+114 RIRRGEPLEATPV
-127 ALGGDEFQELSA
+127 ALGGDEFQELSS

-180 HILFFNRAAEAVVGL
+180 HILFFNRAAETVVGL
-195 PLERAVGL
+195 PLERTVGL

-312 KERLEDSGADV
+312 KERLEDSGVDV
-323 RQSLEVIGSEIR
+323 KKSLEVIGGEIR

-370 LEAESQSH
+370 LEAESLRH
-378 GVRFVLELDA
+378 GVRFVLDLDA
-388 DLPTVSADEELLRQA
+388 ALPAVSADEELLRQA
-403 FINILQNAVQAMP
+403 FINIVQNAVQAMP
-416 TGGAV
+416 SGGAV
-421 RIRTRPEEL
+421 RIRTRPEEVD
-430 EWVRV
+430 WVRV

-440 GVGIAPEDL
+440 GVGIAPEDV

-469 VVYRIVQLHDGVIEA
+469 VVYRIVQLHDGTVEA
-484 KSAAGAGHGDDRAPA
+484 KSE
-499 GAVTRM
+499 
-505 RGSIWLLIL
+505 L
-514 AAATSGAARAC
+514 
-525 GDLLLPARRR
+525 
-535 SAAASARGRG
+535 GRG
-545 ARARGPV
+545 TAVIVRLPV
-552 RPPRSGSRCRRRPA
+552 R
-566 KPAPPA
+566 
-572 PLASAPRAGPPRRRR
+572 
-587 RLRGESRRSPV
+587 
-598 PAPVLAPQA
+598 
-607 SAEEEQRHQEPGGAP
+607 
-622 HRGHRAA
+622 
-629 GAEDRPLAAGPRA
+629 
-642 AGELPD
+642 
-648 DPELSREGA
+648 
-657 RGPLDPRRAAR
+657 
-668 VHAGRQGLSPRR
+668 
-680 RAVQGARVR
+680 
-689 TCKAYRLR
+689 

>member
-1 MLLHTERRKE
+1 MRLRLGVRGREALVVSLLTLLVVFTATAIHLSQLSRVVVQEAVKQAELIAKQIYAQTGRALQRTPGADPLAALRDDPELRSFLDASVGYSPHLLYALVTDHTGTVLLHTERQKE
-11 GKPAPE
+11 GKPDPA
-17 RPSLDG
+17 RPNLDG
-23 LLKLDTLSRFSAL
+23 LLQVDTLSRFSAL
-36 YTAGRT
+36 YAAGRT
-42 YETRAADD
+42 YETVLPMTLNDRLF
-50 AQRPASSGPSGS
+50 GS
-62 GVSTTLLRR
+62 IRLGVSTTLLRR
-71 EVTASL
+71 EVTGSL

-114 RIRRGEPVEATPV
+114 RIRRGELLEPTPV
-127 ALGGDEFQELSA
+127 PLGGDEFQELSS

-180 HILFFNRAAEAVVGL
+180 HILFFNRAAEVVVGL
-195 PLERAVGL
+195 PLERTVGL

-241 DKEFLVSAFHMED
+241 GKEFLVSAFHMED

-267 LESIKTVQSLV
+267 LESVKTVQSLV

-312 KERLEDSGADV
+312 KERLEDAGVDV

-348 RPQELTL
+348 RPQELML

-378 GVRFVLELDA
+378 GVRFVLDLDA
-388 DLPTVSADEELLRQA
+388 DLPAVSADEELLRQA
-403 FINILQNAVQAMP
+403 FINVLQNAVQAMP

-421 RIRTRPEEL
+421 RLRTRPDAL
-430 EWVRV
+430 DWVRV

-440 GVGIAPEDL
+440 GVGIAPEDV

-459 KPGGSGIGLS
+459 KVGGSGIGLS
-469 VVYRIVQLHDGVIEA
+469 VVYRIVQLHDGTIEA
-484 KSAAGAGHGDDRAPA
+484 KSEP
-499 GAVTRM
+499 
-505 RGSIWLLIL
+505 
-514 AAATSGAARAC
+514 
-525 GDLLLPARRR
+525 
-535 SAAASARGRG
+535 GRG
-545 ARARGPV
+545 TAMIV
-552 RPPRSGSRCRRRPA
+552 RL
-566 KPAPPA
+566 
-572 PLASAPRAGPPRRRR
+572 PLR
-587 RLRGESRRSPV
+587 
-598 PAPVLAPQA
+598 
-607 SAEEEQRHQEPGGAP
+607 
-622 HRGHRAA
+622 
-629 GAEDRPLAAGPRA
+629 
-642 AGELPD
+642 
-648 DPELSREGA
+648 
-657 RGPLDPRRAAR
+657 
-668 VHAGRQGLSPRR
+668 
-680 RAVQGARVR
+680 
-689 TCKAYRLR
+689 